1 MFVSSLYSFLF
12 QGTADKFL
20 GEGQLLPDNL
30 VSACAESGVPIVMR
44 MQEDYDHSYF
54 FIATFMSDHFEHH
67 AKYLKQWNKSFV
79 RIIFWAFTGMRAF
92 SVMVLF
98 SIWLFVNLIFYAQK
112 LQWRTLWK
120 ELDDISV
127 MTNFNFSQL
136 QKNCFKHPKIFI
148 KL

>member
-67 AKYLKQWNKSFV
+67 AKYLKQ
-79 RIIFWAFTGMRAF
+79 
-92 SVMVLF
+92 
-98 SIWLFVNLIFYAQK
+98 
-112 LQWRTLWK
+112 
-120 ELDDISV
+120 
-127 MTNFNFSQL
+127 
-136 QKNCFKHPKIFI
+136 
-148 KL
+148 